1 MDTIRFKSFIFSNE
15 IARKNQK
22 IKDHFFFLSTTRTF
36 WLVLRI
42 FYAFLR
48 FDKMKRANKLEINHS
63 SKSIERIIIT
73 V

>member
-15 IARKNQK
+15 IARKNRQRSF
-22 IKDHFFFLSTTRTF
+22 FFFLSTTRTF

-73 V
+73 I

>member
-15 IARKNQK
+15 IARKNRQRP
-22 IKDHFFFLSTTRTF
+22 FFFLSTTRTF